1 MVRPKNEASGISLV
15 VGVVCI
21 VLAAVGAASLHNILP
36 HLNGWQAA
44 AYAIVGGIFIALIG
58 VIINSILLFFLDD

>member
-1 MVRPKNEASGISLV
+1 MRPKNEASGISLI

-36 HLNGWQAA
+36 HIDGWQAA
-44 AYAIVGGIFIALIG
+44 AYAIVGGIFIAVIG
-58 VIINSILLFFLDD
+58 VILNSILLFFLDD

>member
-1 MVRPKNEASGISLV
+1 MRPKNEASGISLI

-36 HLNGWQAA
+36 HINGWQAA
-44 AYAIVGGIFIALIG
+44 AYAIVGGIFIGLIG
-58 VIINSILLFFLDD
+58 VILNSILLFFLDD

>member
-1 MVRPKNEASGISLV
+1 MVRPKNEASGISLI

-36 HLNGWQAA
+36 HIDGWQAA
-44 AYAIVGGIFIALIG
+44 AYAIVGGIFIAVIG
-58 VIINSILLFFLDD
+58 VILNSILLFFLDD

>member
-1 MVRPKNEASGISLV
+1 VRPKNEASGISLI

-36 HLNGWQAA
+36 HIDGWQAA
-44 AYAIVGGIFIALIG
+44 AYAIVGGIFIAVIG
-58 VIINSILLFFLDD
+58 VILNSILLFFLDD